1 MKRSLWVWVG
11 LSMFSVSSAGSLE
24 DFLLKTEQVSSVQSA
39 KVGVS
44 AALAQVK
51 ANQGRLDLG
60 VQGGYGGTEFSGLPA
75 GADPWQ
81 YGKQLSAT
89 LTLRPILY
97 GDVAD
102 AEMRAKNTLQ
112 QAQNGLRF
120 ARTIAQTQALLGVYQ
135 VELAEEGVSSSEKG
149 LELAK
154 TLLAVA
160 QVQRDRGL
168 NTATDLQSAE
178 QSVREAEERAISARE
193 NLQLAKLNLFAWV
206 GETTLDHF
214 PDLPIPTGK
223 TSEEDNAEIQLK
235 SAQMILGQAERSVLP
250 TLSANYTY
258 NASDKTSV
266 SATLESRTLQ
276 PKVNVT
282 FSDSKQNTSNITQT
296 QSFQLGAVFTWG
308 PAVGDA
314 YLSAQEQVRSAELGL
329 ESAQKNA
336 KLTRENLTIR
346 LEQAQRNLALKQS
359 SLELARKKLEQALE
373 RQKLGLVSPLVP
385 LQAQTEQSAAEV
397 ALSSAQLDALSRLLD
412 FYRTYGKAI
421 YTP

>member
-1 MKRSLWVWVG
+1 
-11 LSMFSVSSAGSLE
+11 MFSVSSAASLE
-24 DFLLKTEQVSSVQSA
+24 DFLLKTEQVPSVQSA

-44 AALAQVK
+44 AALAQLR

-120 ARTIAQTQALLGVYQ
+120 TRAAAQTQALLGVYQ
-135 VELAEEGVSSSEKG
+135 VKVAKEGVVSSEKG
-149 LELAK
+149 LVLAK

-178 QSVREAEERAISARE
+178 QSVREAQERYTSAQE
-193 NLQLAKLNLFAWV
+193 NLQLANLSLSVWV
-206 GETTLDHF
+206 GETQLDRF
-214 PDLPIPTGK
+214 PDLQIPSGK
-223 TSEEDNAEIQLK
+223 TSEEDSAEIQLK
-235 SAQMILGQAERSVLP
+235 NAQMILNQAERSVLP

-258 NASDKTSV
+258 NASDRTGISL
-266 SATLESRTLQ
+266 SLESRTLQ
-276 PKVNVT
+276 PKLNVA
-282 FSDSKQNTSNITQT
+282 FSDPKQSTSSLSPE
-296 QSFQLGAVFTWG
+296 QSFQLGAVFSWG

-314 YLSAQEQVRSAELGL
+314 YLSAQEQFRSAVLNL
-329 ESAQKNA
+329 ESAHRNA
-336 KLTRENLTIR
+336 SLTRENLTVR
-346 LEQAQRNLALKQS
+346 LEQAKRNLALKQA
-359 SLELARKKLEQALE
+359 SLELAQKKLEQSLE

-397 ALSSAQLDALSRLLD
+397 ALSSAQMDALGRLLD
-412 FYRTYGKAI
+412 FYRTYGQPI